1 MKGFNLQMKH
11 LIYLVFFSSLFSTA
25 LNAQIAI
32 PLERNQ
38 ELSAL
43 HAQQLSNLPKGW
55 EDQHPRERDCN
66 LEIDQPGFIYI
77 EAGESISYVIEIDT
91 TGLDTLPGTYNCLN
105 CSTNSIWDASL
116 VNDTF
121 YLTAS
126 EDLIYATNVY
136 NFEYC
141 TDNGCNNAHL
151 SIVGRRKGQNYFP
164 NPIFL
169 DPEEAVEVTA
179 QASLLPR
186 YLACNKIIDAEDDYQ
201 GRSQLVYF
209 TNYSNVDSTIVYKA
223 SRYAGIDSINV
234 VLCDSVPIC
243 DTFHYAFHI
252 QHDTLKLGS
261 GGLQYFMDDFSYSGP
276 FTDAALWLDADTYVN
291 RTYANDA
298 PSIGVA
304 TFDGIQITGKPWG
317 GGYGPADQLTS
328 TYLDL
333 TDVSGSIYLS
343 FWLRAQGLGL
353 PPDPEEEDIF
363 IIEFLDSEGVW
374 QLIDTYTPTDTNE
387 EGLSISSSFL
397 FYHYEITSDYL
408 HDAFQFRFTAYNDR
422 RGVGDIWN
430 LDYVRINSEAD
441 QPFENDVAFTV
452 PPAGILN
459 LYRSMPWRHFRGQVE
474 ALSRPTLD
482 VGLFNFDNNT
492 TNVGDAELRLVE
504 EVTSTIVYEGIEIL
518 NEQSPNLVSGATF
531 LTPDIASF
539 STQLNTLQSGIFDD
553 EERLQFRMS
562 YRLIGP
568 QIQNT
573 ALGQGRDGILV
584 NDTTSLTTVFDNYFA
599 YDDGSAEYAVLAPE
613 MDQIAVKF
621 TASVADTLRAVQFHF
636 PRLLSD
642 ASLQDFNLRIWI
654 DTLDDEPD
662 YSINLLNP
670 IFPDTYYDT
679 LQGFTTYLLT
689 NTEGGLIPIEIPAGD
704 FYIGWQQQSNCDFND
719 CIAVGMDRNN
729 PDALSTLFF
738 KNNSEPWIPFP
749 DNFTPGALLLRAVV
763 GSETPPASSGVGQ
776 LEQAYEALQV
786 FPNPS
791 DGWFNLQLNNTKPDD
806 YELFVHNALGQLH
819 YQGAFQTPLD
829 LSYLQSGL
837 YLITAINRAD
847 GTRLQQKIVLKK

>member
-1 MKGFNLQMKH
+1 MKH
-11 LIYLVFFSSLFSTA
+11 LIYFVFFSSLFST
-25 LNAQIAI
+25 LNAQIVL
-32 PLERNQ
+32 PLQSNQ
-38 ELSAL
+38 ELKNL

-55 EDQHPRERDCN
+55 EDQALRERECN
-66 LEIDQPGFIYI
+66 LEIDEPGFIYI

-91 TGLDTLPGTYNCLN
+91 AGLDTIPGTYNCLN
-105 CSTNSIWDASL
+105 CGANQDWDASL

-126 EDLIYATNVY
+126 EDLIFATRVY

-141 TDNGCNNAHL
+141 TDNGCNDAHL
-151 SIVGRRKGQNYFP
+151 SIVGRRKGGNYFP
-164 NPIFL
+164 SPIFL
-169 DPEEAVEVTA
+169 APEEAIEVTS
-179 QASLLPR
+179 QASLLPL
-186 YLACNKIIDAEDDYQ
+186 YLACNKIIDVADDYQ
-201 GRSQLVYF
+201 GRSQLAYF

-223 SRYAGIDSINV
+223 SRYAGIDSISV

-252 QHDTLKLGS
+252 QHDTIKLGS
-261 GGLQYFMDDFSYSGP
+261 GGQQYFMDDFSYSGP
-276 FTDAALWLDADTYVN
+276 FTDANLWLDSDTYVN

-304 TFDGIQITGKPWG
+304 TFDGIQITGEPWG
-317 GGYGPADQLTS
+317 GGYGAADRLTS
-328 TYLDL
+328 TYFDL
-333 TDVSGSIYLS
+333 TSVSGSIYLS

-363 IIEFLDSEGVW
+363 TLEFLDGEGQW
-374 QLIDTYTPTDTNE
+374 QLMATFTPTSLNE
-387 EGLSISSSFL
+387 EGQSVSSNFL
-397 FYHYEITSDYL
+397 FFDYEITSDYL
-408 HDAFQFRFTAYNDR
+408 HDAFQFRFTSYNDR

-430 LDYVRINSEAD
+430 LDYVRINAEAD

-459 LYRSMPWRHFRGQVE
+459 LYTSMPWRHFRGQIE
-474 ALSRPTLD
+474 SISRPTLD

-504 EVTSTIVYEGIEIL
+504 ETTNTIVYENVEIL
-518 NEQSPNLVSGATF
+518 NEQSPNLMPGATF

-539 STQLNTLQSGIFDD
+539 NTQLNVLQSGVFDD
-553 EERLQFRMS
+553 EEKLQFRMS
-562 YRLIGP
+562 YRLIDP

-573 ALGQGRDGILV
+573 TLGQGRDGILV
-584 NDTTSLTTVFDNYFA
+584 NDTTSRTTVFDNYFA
-599 YDDGSAEYAVLAPE
+599 YDDGSAEYAVLASE
-613 MDQIAVKF
+613 RDQIAIKF
-621 TASVADTLRAVQFHF
+621 TASVTDTLRAVQFHF

-642 ASLQDFNLRIWI
+642 ASTQTFNLKIWI
-654 DTLDDEPD
+654 GALDDEPE
-662 YSINLLNP
+662 YTMNLLNP

-689 NTEGGLIPIEIPAGD
+689 NTEGGLTPIEIPAGD

-738 KNNSEPWIPFP
+738 KNDSEPWIPFP
-749 DNFTPGALLLRAVV
+749 TNFTPGALLVRAVV

-776 LEQAYEALQV
+776 LEQRLESLHV

-791 DGWFNLQLNNTKPDD
+791 DGRLNLQLHNASPND
-806 YELFVHNALGQLH
+806 YDIFVHNALGQLH
-819 YQGAFQTPLD
+819 YQGVFQTTLD
-829 LSYLQSGL
+829 LSNFQQGVYF
-837 YLITAINRAD
+837 ITAINRVD
-847 GTRLQQKIVLKK
+847 GTNLQQKIVVKNN